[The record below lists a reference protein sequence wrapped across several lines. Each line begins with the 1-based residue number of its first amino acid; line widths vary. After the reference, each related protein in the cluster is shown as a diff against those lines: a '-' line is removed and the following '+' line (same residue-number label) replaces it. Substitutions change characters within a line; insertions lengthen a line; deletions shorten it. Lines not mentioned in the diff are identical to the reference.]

1 MVWLPCRGRVVWY
14 VCLVFSG
21 LVGDVW
27 CGMFAVYSVPCRVRV
42 VWYVCLVFSGLVE
55 DVWCGMFA
63 L

>member
-1 MVWLPCRGRVVWY
+1 MVCLPCIQWPCRGRVVWY

-27 CGMFAVYSVPCRVRV
+27 
-42 VWYVCLVFSGLVE
+42 YVCLVFSGLVG